1 MGIKIGNNN
10 ILTKSFRLMSLAALT
25 VGMMAV
31 GQKGVPAEFIRQPE
45 WRIWTAEA
53 EDNGIYVKTVE
64 QNLLLLPGASLSA
77 DSEESREFAAV
88 LAADGISDDEGLRWS
103 SANDW
108 ENHDHWLQAS
118 FREPVTVGAVRVYW
132 ERTNAAAYALEY
144 SQDGKQWETAV
155 QFSEAPQSA
164 VQDIVLDEPIEA
176 SFVRLHVT
184 DVKKDE
190 SDMSLYYQNVSV
202 LELEIYE
209 GIEDSFL
216 VETPEIK
223 AGRKRTLT
231 VPEAGEYELS
241 FVGADYENLIGKD
254 GRIADTIADTEAEI
268 GFVLGKDGEAL
279 ELPGMYVTI
288 PASGGADG
296 FEAKEADGEA
306 AEKRQ
311 SLPEGFSAMEWLP
324 GGGTVRIGQEELAA
338 AENALYEQGTIKG
351 SKTAYSK
358 MEISSGRIRMS
369 IKSGE
374 DEWTDSL
381 GQEGFELD
389 IGMEKD
395 GEIQI
400 EARTQQGLCWGL
412 ESLRQLCGVSD
423 GEIPTGRIRDYPR
436 YSVRGFGIDVGRR
449 AVSMELLY
457 RIVDALAE
465 QRMNTLLVHLNDNQ
479 IISQSSY
486 DGTTEGARNLYAG
499 FRLESDIRNEAGEPL
514 TSQELF
520 YTKEDFSE
528 LVAYAAQRGV
538 EVVPEIDTPAHSLA
552 LTKLFPQLGLK
563 NHPEAADQLDLS
575 KPETTE
581 LVKQI
586 WAEYLTGEDAVFAQ
600 TEAIH
605 IGMDEYFGDA
615 EDYLSYMETI
625 SEYVR
630 ELAPDKRIRMWGSLS
645 GIEGDISNLSRELEM
660 HVWDTSWADPQEM
673 YEAGFPIVNSL
684 SSSLYLIPGGGYDWL
699 DKDFLIKD
707 WQPNVFETAERTWV
721 LPAYSPRMLGACYMM
736 WNDWA
741 FLNGESITEDGLFE
755 RFADPLPV
763 IAEKLWGSSS
773 FINK

>member
-721 LPAYSPRMLGACYMM
+721 LPAYSSRMLGACYMM

>member
-45 WRIWTAEA
+45 WRIWTAES

-64 QNLLLLPGASLSA
+64 QNLLLLPGAFLSA

-144 SQDGKQWETAV
+144 SQDGKQWETAA

-223 AGRKRTLT
+223 AERKRTLT

-241 FVGADYENLIGKD
+241 FAGADYENLIGKD

-268 GFVLGKDGEAL
+268 GFVLEKDGEAL

-296 FEAKEADGEA
+296 FEARVADEEA
-306 AEKRQ
+306 AERRQ

-338 AENALYEQGTIKG
+338 AKNALYEQGTIKG

-400 EARTQQGLCWGL
+400 AARTQQGLCWGL

-486 DGTTEGARNLYAG
+486 DGTTEGARSLYAG

-520 YTKEDFSE
+520 YTKEDFAE

-755 RFADPLPV
+755 RFADSLPV

>member
-10 ILTKSFRLMSLAALT
+10 ILTKSFRMMSLAALT

-31 GQKGVPAEFIRQPE
+31 GQRGVPAEFIRQPE

-306 AEKRQ
+306 AERRQ

-338 AENALYEQGTIKG
+338 AENALHEQETIKG

-400 EARTQQGLCWGL
+400 AARTQQGLCWGL

-423 GEIPTGRIRDYPR
+423 REIPTGRIRDYPR

-486 DGTTEGARNLYAG
+486 DGTTEGARSLYAG

>member
-45 WRIWTAEA
+45 WRIWTAES

-64 QNLLLLPGASLSA
+64 QNLLLLPGVSLSA

-118 FREPVTVGAVRVYW
+118 FRESVTVGAVRVYW

-268 GFVLGKDGEAL
+268 GFVLEKDGEAL

-296 FEAKEADGEA
+296 FEAKVADEEA
-306 AEKRQ
+306 AERRQ

-400 EARTQQGLCWGL
+400 AARTQQGLCWGL

-486 DGTTEGARNLYAG
+486 DGTTEGARSLYAG

-630 ELAPDKRIRMWGSLS
+630 EFAPDKRIRMWGSLS

>member
-1 MGIKIGNNN
+1 M
-10 ILTKSFRLMSLAALT
+10 
-25 VGMMAV
+25 
-31 GQKGVPAEFIRQPE
+31 
-45 WRIWTAEA
+45 
-53 EDNGIYVKTVE
+53 
-64 QNLLLLPGASLSA
+64 
-77 DSEESREFAAV
+77 
-88 LAADGISDDEGLRWS
+88 
-103 SANDW
+103 
-108 ENHDHWLQAS
+108 
-118 FREPVTVGAVRVYW
+118 
-132 ERTNAAAYALEY
+132 LE
-144 SQDGKQWETAV
+144 
-155 QFSEAPQSA
+155 
-164 VQDIVLDEPIEA
+164 
-176 SFVRLHVT
+176 
-184 DVKKDE
+184 
-190 SDMSLYYQNVSV
+190 
-202 LELEIYE
+202 
-209 GIEDSFL
+209 
-216 VETPEIK
+216 
-223 AGRKRTLT
+223 
-231 VPEAGEYELS
+231 
-241 FVGADYENLIGKD
+241 
-254 GRIADTIADTEAEI
+254 
-268 GFVLGKDGEAL
+268 KDGEAL

-296 FEAKEADGEA
+296 FEAKVADEEA
-306 AEKRQ
+306 AERRQ

-707 WQPNVFETAERTWV
+707 WQPNVFETAECTWV

>member
-45 WRIWTAEA
+45 WRIWTAES

-486 DGTTEGARNLYAG
+486 DGTTEGARSLYAG

>member
-45 WRIWTAEA
+45 WRIWTAES

-144 SQDGKQWETAV
+144 SQDGKQWEAAA

-241 FVGADYENLIGKD
+241 FAGADYENLIGKD
-254 GRIADTIADTEAEI
+254 GRIADTIADTEAET
-268 GFVLGKDGEAL
+268 GFVLEKDGEAL

-296 FEAKEADGEA
+296 FEAKVADEEA
-306 AEKRQ
+306 AERRQ

-400 EARTQQGLCWGL
+400 AARTQQGLCWGL

-486 DGTTEGARNLYAG
+486 DGTTEGARSLYAG

-520 YTKEDFSE
+520 YTKEDFAE

-625 SEYVR
+625 SEYVQ

-707 WQPNVFETAERTWV
+707 WQPNVFETAERTWT

-741 FLNGESITEDGLFE
+741 FLNGEGITEDGLFE